1 MCVEMCMWVR
11 EKDRKKGCACMT
23 IHTITYSCK
32 KETASVLKLFVF
44 DEKLLTSLR
53 SERRWLLRS
62 PRVISSII
70 TKVGCP

>member
-1 MCVEMCMWVR
+1 
-11 EKDRKKGCACMT
+11 MT
-23 IHTITYSCK
+23 IHTITYSYK

-44 DEKLLTSLR
+44 VCDEKLLTSLR